1 VNVLKRLSIVSML
14 GLLPALASAADER
27 LYTEAYRNVP
37 MPAGFRVEATP
48 EGPVFANTN
57 GMTLYKWP
65 QHKLRNGYSGE
76 SPSNPACYDDVL
88 TVTAGLMSPYPPG
101 IKLPELD
108 KRKGC
113 TDLWHPVF
121 AAADAEEVGEW
132 TIVERRDGALQW
144 AYEEQPLYTSIKDS
158 QPGDA
163 VGGTRRSFGG
173 DSPAKRVPVGPP
185 SLHPPGFSIRS
196 TFNGR
201 MLATDRSASVY
212 SFDGD
217 TATSTACEGACLTN
231 WEPVVAPSLARE
243 QGEWSLF
250 ERSPGVRQWVFR
262 GKPLYTYA
270 LDAGTWSQTGT
281 DIPGWNNVYTQLAE
295 PYPASFKS
303 QPTMVGNALATAE
316 GKSIYVYNCG
326 EDSQDQLG
334 CDHPDDT
341 QVYRLAMCGAGD
353 PERCQEHWPYVIAG
367 ADEESTGRIWRIVW
381 IDPMTGRFAEP
392 NQEGALRVWA
402 YRDRPVYTFGGDT
415 RPGDLHGG
423 GTGEWRGQR
432 NGLKA
437 IMLRDDFFR
446 GHL

>member
-1 VNVLKRLSIVSML
+1 
-14 GLLPALASAADER
+14 
-27 LYTEAYRNVP
+27 
-37 MPAGFRVEATP
+37 
-48 EGPVFANTN
+48 
-57 GMTLYKWP
+57 
-65 QHKLRNGYSGE
+65 
-76 SPSNPACYDDVL
+76 
-88 TVTAGLMSPYPPG
+88 
-101 IKLPELD
+101 
-108 KRKGC
+108 
-113 TDLWHPVF
+113 
-121 AAADAEEVGEW
+121 
-132 TIVERRDGALQW
+132 
-144 AYEEQPLYTSIKDS
+144 
-158 QPGDA
+158 
-163 VGGTRRSFGG
+163 
-173 DSPAKRVPVGPP
+173 
-185 SLHPPGFSIRS
+185 
-196 TFNGR
+196 
-201 MLATDRSASVY
+201 
-212 SFDGD
+212 
-217 TATSTACEGACLTN
+217 
-231 WEPVVAPSLARE
+231 
-243 QGEWSLF
+243 LF

-262 GKPLYTYA
+262 GKPLYTYT

-281 DIPGWNNVYTQLAE
+281 DTPGWSNVYTQLAD

-316 GKSIYVYNCG
+316 GKSIYIYNCG

-334 CDHPDDT
+334 CDHPNDT

-367 ADEESTGRIWRIVW
+367 ADEESSGRVWRIVW

-402 YRDRPVYTFGGDT
+402 YRDRPVYTFGGDK